1 MRIDSRAYIMYHK
14 QMNKEQF
21 KSNLHLVGF
30 LFMKIIS
37 QKRWWLLP
45 LLLILLFL
53 GIFVSVTGNSSVLPA
68 IYALF

>member
-1 MRIDSRAYIMYHK
+1 
-14 QMNKEQF
+14 MNKEQF